1 MTSYLVDVYGEAK
14 DFKETMFDENFFSM
28 KSQVVK
34 QWPNS
39 YTLRIDL
46 TADNEDEV
54 ITHQL
59 WEGFFKNQRW
69 FRVYKLDKKGEVVAI
84 LNLFTDK
91 FINVRNKKGV

>member
-1 MTSYLVDVYGEAK
+1 MTRYLIDIYGDAK
-14 DFKETMFDENFFSM
+14 DFEETKIDNQYLLMTCEL
-28 KSQVVK
+28 VK

-46 TADNEDEV
+46 TADNEDEA
-54 ITHQL
+54 IIYQL

-91 FINVRNKKGV
+91 FIKYVK